1 MFVLHYLKCMFVAIF
16 GGLFGSKKKAEEIVA
31 EKSVEVKEEIK
42 EVVDNTLTN
51 LDKDVY
57 KVKPL
62 DAELD
67 SVKKLEEVKDNSL
80 IKEEVVEKDII
91 KDVSNTLEKHG
102 YNVVGEVVLTG
113 DEQLEI
119 KEVVD
124 KEHLVDDFQ
133 PTKFSKLT
141 MGQAREIRKQKDSKQ
156 PKELALLYGVS
167 VDTIKRILDNKTYKE
182 K

>member
-1 MFVLHYLKCMFVAIF
+1 MSVLHYLKCMFVAIF
-16 GGLFGSKKKAEEIVA
+16 GGLFGSKKKVEEIVV

-67 SVKKLEEVKDNSL
+67 SVKKEEVKDSTST
-80 IKEEVVEKDII
+80 KEEP
-91 KDVSNTLEKHG
+91 
-102 YNVVGEVVLTG
+102 
-113 DEQLEI
+113 
-119 KEVVD
+119 VVD

>member
-1 MFVLHYLKCMFVAIF
+1 MYLLHYLKCMFVAIF
-16 GGLFGSKKKAEEIVA
+16 DGLFGSKKKVEEIVD

-42 EVVDNTLTN
+42 EVVDNNLTN

-67 SVKKLEEVKDNSL
+67 SVKKLEEVKDSTST
-80 IKEEVVEKDII
+80 KE
-91 KDVSNTLEKHG
+91 
-102 YNVVGEVVLTG
+102 
-113 DEQLEI
+113 
-119 KEVVD
+119 EVVD

-156 PKELALLYGVS
+156 PKELALEYGVS

>member
-1 MFVLHYLKCMFVAIF
+1 MSVLHYLKCMFVAIF

-67 SVKKLEEVKDNSL
+67 SVKKLEEVVDSTST
-80 IKEEVVEKDII
+80 KE
-91 KDVSNTLEKHG
+91 
-102 YNVVGEVVLTG
+102 
-113 DEQLEI
+113 
-119 KEVVD
+119 EVVD